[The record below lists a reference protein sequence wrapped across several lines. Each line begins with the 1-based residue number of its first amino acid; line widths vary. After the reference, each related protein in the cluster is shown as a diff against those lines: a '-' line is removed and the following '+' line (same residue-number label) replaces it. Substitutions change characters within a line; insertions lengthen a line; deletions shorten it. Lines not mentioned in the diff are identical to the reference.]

1 MSIEAASSRGVE
13 WTRHRLE
20 RQELFAGTPAEGYGT
35 NSTGHPVI
43 SVVVAESSIGM
54 KKAVLRTA
62 LLMTVGT
69 IKYLKLLEALNAV
82 FVEKRVEVGS
92 I

>member
-1 MSIEAASSRGVE
+1 M
-13 WTRHRLE
+13 
-20 RQELFAGTPAEGYGT
+20 
-35 NSTGHPVI
+35 I

-82 FVEKRVEVGS
+82 FVQKRVEVGS